1 VGFFFLLHVNLIIII
16 IIIGLSAGSLK
27 PNYQRVLQ
35 NLVLFIYHI
44 NLPFG
49 H

>member
-1 VGFFFLLHVNLIIII
+1 VGFFFLLHVNLI